1 MTDTT
6 EPKAKPNTAV
16 EAAANLTV
24 KESDT
29 NPDWATIPA
38 EMNVPKG
45 RQVYFLRFRKEWT
58 AAPSLGE
65 RQCVVWELSSGD
77 KKIAI
82 SRAQGDTNRLADE
95 LTKQFIRVI
104 DGQVAD
110 WTGAEGSGNVDSFW
124 EHLGEKCRRKLNEL
138 FLKMHTMSVAESA
151 DFLENCIV
159 VRSAV

>member
-1 MTDTT
+1 MTDKT
-6 EPKAKPNTAV
+6 EPKAQPNMAV
-16 EAAANLTV
+16 EAAARLQI
-24 KESDT
+24 KETGD
-29 NPDWATIPA
+29 NPDWANIPA

-82 SRAQGDTNRLADE
+82 TRAQGDANRLADE

-104 DGQVAD
+104 DGTVTD
-110 WTGAEGSGNVDSFW
+110 WSGTVGIGNIDAFW
-124 EHLGEKCRRKLNEL
+124 EHIGEKCRRKLNEL

-151 DFLENCIV
+151 DFLENCIT